1 MTDMHITF
9 ICTGNTCRSPMAEGL
24 FKKIIEEKKLD
35 GVTCSSCGIYAFAG
49 DTATPEAVEAARE
62 KGADISSHRSRP
74 FSQYIADETDLFVC
88 MTPSHAQAVKSVAPQ
103 KKVIVLGGGIADPYG
118 GDGEVYSSCAEEIQY
133 HLEILADLIIMK
145 TVPFS
150 EAHVDGIVR
159 IENECFSAPW
169 SEASVRAEL
178 DNENAH
184 FLVAA
189 AGERVMGYIGVHEIV
204 GEAYIANV
212 AVSNRYRRL
221 GIASVLLN
229 EAEKGAKER
238 GCEFISLEVRQ
249 SNVPAISLYEK
260 RGYTVRGV
268 RKNFYSDPTE
278 DGIIMTLDLG

>member
-1 MTDMHITF
+1 MNITF
-9 ICTGNTCRSPMAEGL
+9 VCTGNTCRSPMAEGL

-35 GVTCSSCGIYAFAG
+35 GITCSSCGIYAFAG
-49 DTATPEAVEAARE
+49 DTATPEAVEAVRGM
-62 KGADISSHRSRP
+62 GADISAHRSRP
-74 FSQYIADETDLFVC
+74 FSEYIADETDLFVC
-88 MTPSHAQAVKSVAPQ
+88 MTPSHAQAVKNVAPQ
-103 KKVIVLGGGIADPYG
+103 KKITVLGGGVADPYG
-118 GDGEVYSSCAEEIQY
+118 GDGEIYASCAAEIQY

-150 EAHVDGIVR
+150 EAHVEGIAK
-159 IENECFSAPW
+159 IEKECFSAPW
-169 SEASVRAEL
+169 SEDSIRAEL

-184 FLVAA
+184 FLVAL
-189 AGERVMGYIGVHEIV
+189 AGEKVLGYIGVHEIV
-204 GEAYIANV
+204 GEAYVANV
-212 AVSNRYRRL
+212 AVSPKYRRF
-221 GIASVLLN
+221 GIASVLLG